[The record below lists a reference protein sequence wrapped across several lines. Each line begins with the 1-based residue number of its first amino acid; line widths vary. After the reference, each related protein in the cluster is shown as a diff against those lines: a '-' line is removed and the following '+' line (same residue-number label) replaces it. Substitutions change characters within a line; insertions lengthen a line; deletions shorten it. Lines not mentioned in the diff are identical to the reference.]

1 MGQDYQIFQGYVEK
15 FKEKIAKGEEVMIT
29 IRDMSTMEK
38 KAVVAKIGKSK
49 AEMPDGD
56 DLTVVNDLG
65 EKRGQMFIKV
75 IKELDD
81 SESNISAE
89 TV

>member
-1 MGQDYQIFQGYVEK
+1 MGQDYQVFQGYVEK
-15 FKEKIAKGEEVMIT
+15 FKERIAKGEEVTLT

-49 AEMPDGD
+49 AEIPDGD

-75 IKELDD
+75 IKELDV